1 METMK
6 EQSPDKWVTRLGA
19 QIDGRFQNIET
30 AIRELR
36 AEQKASTLELRGELQ
51 ASTQELRAE
60 IQAFTQGLRG
70 EIQAS
75 HRELRA
81 SIESMQRNMLF
92 GFFSLAGLM
101 LTYAGF
107 QLS

>member
-1 METMK
+1 MLMQTMEERANGK
-6 EQSPDKWVTRLGA
+6 RVDRLEA
-19 QIDGRFQNIET
+19 QIDGRFQSVET

-36 AEQKASTLELRGELQ
+36 SEQKASTLELRAEIQ
-51 ASTQELRAE
+51 TSTQE
-60 IQAFTQGLRG
+60 LRG

-75 HRELRA
+75 YRELRA